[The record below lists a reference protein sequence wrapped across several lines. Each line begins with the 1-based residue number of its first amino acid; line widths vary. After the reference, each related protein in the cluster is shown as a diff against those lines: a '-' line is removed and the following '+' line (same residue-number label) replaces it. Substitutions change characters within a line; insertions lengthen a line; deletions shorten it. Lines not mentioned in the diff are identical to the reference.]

1 METESIS
8 ISDYEYKPRL
18 FKGLYGFYYAT
29 EGFATTGILMFLPLF
44 LRDVILFDELLVG
57 VILALGAIPGYLKIV
72 YGLASDS
79 KPIGR
84 WGHRRPY
91 VLISIPLIIG
101 GWLLLPFATE
111 ALLFIAIIFITTL
124 GFYLGDVAVD
134 AWAVDVT
141 PETDR
146 GTMMGLGW
154 GAQGIA
160 SVIGVLVTTLMAPE
174 YGYPTAFITLGLIA
188 GLGNLIWF
196 IFAKEKPLD
205 DYGNFAKTINVLREE
220 LQHSYLWL
228 AFLAFIGGG
237 FIFGVGTNF
246 ITLFYEDVVGVD
258 STGAGIFVLIWS
270 AFFFVGG
277 IVGGFS
283 YDRFKDYRT
292 GVYVIAPIYAI
303 SLALMGLNSAGNMEL
318 AYATTILFGLGSGM
332 TTAAIMGFAM
342 HITPP
347 AVAGTTFAILTSLV
361 NLGQSGF
368 GNVFLGIMVPEFG
381 YFVPFLIGA
390 LVAFPVI
397 VLARFIIPPWKEEG
411 SKESID

>member
-1 METESIS
+1 M
-8 ISDYEYKPRL
+8 
-18 FKGLYGFYYAT
+18 
-29 EGFATTGILMFLPLF
+29 
-44 LRDVILFDELLVG
+44 
-57 VILALGAIPGYLKIV
+57 
-72 YGLASDS
+72 
-79 KPIGR
+79 
-84 WGHRRPY
+84 
-91 VLISIPLIIG
+91 
-101 GWLLLPFATE
+101 
-111 ALLFIAIIFITTL
+111 
-124 GFYLGDVAVD
+124 
-134 AWAVDVT
+134 
-141 PETDR
+141 
-146 GTMMGLGW
+146 GW

-160 SVIGVLVTTLMAPE
+160 SVIGVLVTTLMAPA
-174 YGYPTAFITLGLIA
+174 YGYPAAFITLGVIA
-188 GLGNLIWF
+188 GFGNLVWF

-205 DYGNFAKTINVLREE
+205 VQSTFSNTFNILREE
-220 LQHSYLWL
+220 LHHSYLWL

-258 STGAGIFVLIWS
+258 STGAGIFVLVWS

-277 IVGGFS
+277 IIGGFS

-303 SLALMGLNSAGNMEL
+303 SLALMGLNSAGNMGL

-368 GNVFLGIMVPEFG
+368 GNVFLGVMVPEFG
-381 YFVPFLIGA
+381 YFIPFLIGA
-390 LVAFPVI
+390 LMAFPVI
-397 VLARFIIPPWKEEG
+397 LLAKFIVPPWK
-411 SKESID
+411 KEVATDEVGIIENE

>member
-1 METESIS
+1 MTLDSS
-8 ISDYEYKPRL
+8 SNFVYRPRL
-18 FKGLYGFYYAT
+18 FKGLYAFYYAT

-44 LRDVILFDELLVG
+44 LRDIILFDELLVG
-57 VILALGAIPGYLKIV
+57 LILALGAIPGYLKV
-72 YGLASDS
+72 FYGFASDS
-79 KPIGR
+79 KPLGGL
-84 WGHRRPY
+84 GHRRPY
-91 VLISIPLIIG
+91 VLISIPLIIV

-111 ALLFIAIIFITTL
+111 ALFFITIIFITTL

-134 AWAVDVT
+134 GWAVDVT
-141 PETDR
+141 PESDR
-146 GTMMGLGW
+146 GSMMGLGW

-160 SVIGVLVTTLMAPE
+160 SVIGVLVTTLMAPV
-174 YGYPTAFITLGLIA
+174 YGYPTAFITLGIIA

-196 IFAKEKPLD
+196 IFAKEKPVIETR
-205 DYGNFAKTINVLREE
+205 DYRKTFGVLVSE

-228 AFLAFIGGG
+228 AFLAFLGGG

-258 STGAGIFVLIWS
+258 STGAGIFVLVWS
-270 AFFFVGG
+270 VFFFVGG
-277 IVGGFS
+277 IAGGFS

-342 HITPP
+342 NITPP
-347 AVAGTTFAILTSLV
+347 AIAGTTFALFTSLV
-361 NLGQSGF
+361 NLGQSGI

-381 YFVPFLIGA
+381 YAIPFVIGA
-390 LVAFPVI
+390 IIAFPVI
-397 VLARFIIPPWKEEG
+397 ILAKFIVPPWK
-411 SKESID
+411 KEMKSE